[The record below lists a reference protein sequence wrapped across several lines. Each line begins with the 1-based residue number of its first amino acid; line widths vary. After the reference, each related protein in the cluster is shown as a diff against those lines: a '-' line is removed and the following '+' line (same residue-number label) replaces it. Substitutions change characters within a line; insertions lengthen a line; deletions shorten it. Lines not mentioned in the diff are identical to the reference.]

1 MACDPNTLID
11 QAKCY
16 YCTLT
21 GDLYPAVEI
30 VLLCAWR
37 DGTLLSCD
45 PQSLISQAS
54 CIRSCIPLGMMPA
67 VKAAILCDI
76 AGGTCAGP
84 IAPSNVNAAAAGAL
98 MLDVTW
104 TDNSSD
110 ETGFDVRWRNLTTA
124 GAFVNAPSRPPNS
137 TTATVDASGGS
148 VDGNLIEVQVRA
160 SGTDCDSD
168 WVSAPP
174 VIITDTN

>member
-1 MACDPNTLID
+1 MPCDPNTLLE

-16 YCTLT
+16 QCVLT
-21 GDLYPAVEI
+21 GDLFPAVEI

-37 DGTLLSCD
+37 DGEVLTCD
-45 PQSLISQAS
+45 PQTLLAQAS
-54 CIRSCIPLGMMPA
+54 CLRGCIPFGMMAA
-67 VKAAILCDI
+67 VKVAILCDI
-76 AGGTCAGP
+76 AGGTCVGP
-84 IAPSNVNAAAAGAL
+84 TAPSNVNAAAAGNL
-98 MLDVTW
+98 ILDVTW

-110 ETGFDVRWRNLTTA
+110 ETGFDVRWRNLTTG
-124 GAFVNAPSRPPNS
+124 GAFVNSASRPANS

-160 SGTDCDSD
+160 SGADCDSD

-174 VIITDTN
+174 VIIIDTN

>member
-1 MACDPNTLID
+1 MACDPNTLLE

-16 YCTLT
+16 QCVLT
-21 GDLYPAVEI
+21 GDLFPAVEI

-45 PQSLISQAS
+45 PHTLVAQAS
-54 CIRSCIPLGMMPA
+54 CIRSCIPFGMMQA
-67 VKAAILCDI
+67 VKTAILCDI
-76 AGGTCAGP
+76 ASCVGP
-84 IAPSNVNAAAAGAL
+84 TAPSNVGAAAAGAL
-98 MLDVTW
+98 VLDVTW

-124 GAFVNAPSRPPNS
+124 GPFVDAPSEPANS
-137 TTATVDASGGS
+137 TTSTLDASGGS
-148 VDGNLIEVQVRA
+148 SDGDLIEVQVRA
-160 SGTDCDSD
+160 SGVDCDSS

>member
-1 MACDPNTLID
+1 MACDPNTLLE

-16 YCTLT
+16 QCNVPT
-21 GDLYPAVEI
+21 GMFAAVEI

-37 DGTLLSCD
+37 DGTLLTCD

-54 CIRSCIPLGMMPA
+54 CIFACIPPGMMPA

-76 AGGTCAGP
+76 ASCVAP
-84 IAPSNVNAAAAGAL
+84 DAPSNVNATAGGAFI
-98 MLDVTW
+98 LDVTW

-124 GAFVNAPSRPPNS
+124 GPFVDSTSRPPDS
-137 TTATVDASGGS
+137 ITATVDATGGAS
-148 VDGNLIEVQVRA
+148 DGDLIEVQVRA

-174 VIITDTN
+174 VIISGNN

>member
-1 MACDPNTLID
+1 MACDPNTLIE

-16 YCTLT
+16 ECALT
-21 GDLYPAVEI
+21 GDMYLAVEI
-30 VLLCAWR
+30 ILLCAIR
-37 DGTLLSCD
+37 DGTPLTCS
-45 PQSLISQAS
+45 PQALVSLAS
-54 CIRSCIPLGMMPA
+54 CIRCIPIGMMQA
-67 VKAAILCDI
+67 VKTSLLCDI
-76 AGGTCAGP
+76 ASGTCVAP
-84 IAPSNVNAAAAGAL
+84 TAPSNVVATAAGAL
-98 MLDVTW
+98 VLDVTW

-124 GAFVNAPSRPPNS
+124 GPFVDSASRPANS

-148 VDGNLIEVQVRA
+148 VDGNSIEVQVRA
-160 SGTDCDSD
+160 TGSGCNSD